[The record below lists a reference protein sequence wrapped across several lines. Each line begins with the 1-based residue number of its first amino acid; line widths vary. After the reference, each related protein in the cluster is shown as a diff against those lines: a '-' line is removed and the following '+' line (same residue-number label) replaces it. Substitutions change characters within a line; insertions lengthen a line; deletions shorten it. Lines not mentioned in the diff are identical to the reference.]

1 MIKKMINKIKGGF
14 GMKDWSLKKKIMVG
28 VAGIA
33 AILGVFAYGKMNKEV
48 QTEDEDFDNEDFD
61 EESAAENV
69 GFESEETAE

>member
-33 AILGVFAYGKMNKEV
+33 ASILGVFAYGKMNKEV
-48 QTEDEDFDNEDFD
+48 QTEDSYFEDEDFD
-61 EESAAENV
+61 EEPAENV
-69 GFESEETAE
+69 EFESETE